1 PQRKKWKPRD
11 VHRLSLIKIN
21 LSGKHPVFIQ
31 WLKKFLVVL
40 SGFLRALCVTKNSS
54 SSCNS

>member
-1 PQRKKWKPRD
+1 MEIFKFNIKKKLHEEHEDRKIEPQREKWKPRD

-31 WLKKFLVVL
+31 
-40 SGFLRALCVTKNSS
+40 
-54 SSCNS
+54 